1 MFNELKIYRLQ
12 RNVFLAEALSDFY
25 LDLNDK
31 NFTSRF
37 AIFHQRY
44 STNTFPS
51 WDLAQP
57 LRTLAHNGE
66 INTLKGNINW
76 MKIHEQD
83 MSSELFDDVDNLKP
97 VIIPGNSDSA
107 SLDNVFE
114 ILTHSGKL
122 APLIKLMMIPDA
134 WSKRSKTVPK
144 NHQELFNF
152 LNSTIEPWDGP
163 AAICATDF
171 QNGL

>member
-1 MFNELKIYRLQ
+1 MSSRSIVYKGM
-12 RNVFLAEALSDFY
+12 FLAEALSDFY

-152 LNSTIEPWDGP
+152 
-163 AAICATDF
+163 
-171 QNGL
+171 